1 MSATN
6 HMNTV
11 HITQHALDAILALQ
25 LTVAWAGEGLADPKR
40 LDWWRTDLVDPMGG
54 GDLFARLFPKTHRW
68 ASLEA
73 VRKAAIQVDREAR
86 LGLAKPDQVRTLFFW
101 GFALDE
107 KLMERLALHKQGDKV
122 PLDVLPFPLNYAE
135 ETFSRSTLEE
145 ALRIPRREVPYRVVP
160 GGRELTGAVPDT
172 PELRAQCLAAAL
184 LPLADN
190 YPTPFV
196 RVED

>member
-54 GDLFARLFPKTHRW
+54 GDLFARLFPKTHR
-68 ASLEA
+68 
-73 VRKAAIQVDREAR
+73 
-86 LGLAKPDQVRTLFFW
+86 
-101 GFALDE
+101 
-107 KLMERLALHKQGDKV
+107 
-122 PLDVLPFPLNYAE
+122 
-135 ETFSRSTLEE
+135 LEE
-145 ALRIPRREVPYRVVP
+145 ALRIPGREVPYRVVP

>member
-73 VRKAAIQVDREAR
+73 VRKAAIQVESGKA
-86 LGLAKPDQVRTLFFW
+86 
-101 GFALDE
+101 
-107 KLMERLALHKQGDKV
+107 

-145 ALRIPRREVPYRVVP
+145 ALRIPGREVPYRVVP

>member
-107 KLMERLALHKQGDKV
+107 KLMERLAPHKQSG
-122 PLDVLPFPLNYAE
+122 
-135 ETFSRSTLEE
+135 
-145 ALRIPRREVPYRVVP
+145 EVPYRVVP